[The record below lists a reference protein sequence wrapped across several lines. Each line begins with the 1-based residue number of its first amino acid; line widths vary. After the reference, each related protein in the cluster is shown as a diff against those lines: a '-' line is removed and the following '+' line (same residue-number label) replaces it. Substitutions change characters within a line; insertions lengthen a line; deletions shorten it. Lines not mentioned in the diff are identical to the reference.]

1 MKITK
6 LILDNFAG
14 IYTALSKTH
23 IEIDLTN
30 VNERIIMLV
39 GPNGSGKTTILS
51 TLHPFAY
58 NKMDENRPQQSMI
71 LDKKNGYKEIHY
83 KCDGDE
89 YIIQHFYKYQNGKR
103 SVKSFIQ
110 KNGQELNENGN
121 TTSFLE
127 IIAQELE
134 VDQNY
139 FTLLRLG
146 PNVQNLI
153 DKSYGERKN
162 FVSSLLSK
170 VKAYL
175 KFYAKVSDK
184 LKAKNTLL
192 KSTISKIIELR
203 VRDEESIKI
212 ELDELE
218 EQYEI
223 AVISSNKLLSE
234 IGELNGKIDYLS
246 KECDYDKIQEI
257 LLEIKSLNKSIEEL
271 NSNKLIK
278 KYNSDIDNLMKLKKS
293 YDKKLSSYEKEES
306 SIRGMIE
313 TNQLIL
319 SNFYNQNE
327 DKNNTIKYLS
337 SDKNKDDIISS
348 IEELEKRKSEI
359 DNTKKDF
366 RYSKDD
372 LLKLLSISQEIDNLI
387 DDIKGFDK
395 NAVKDTIV
403 RRRLG
408 KTSESYAETNIKI
421 LNEKIL
427 GAEFRIQNILNKPK
441 DGEVYIMFQPPTC
454 ENDKCPYIQFY
465 EDYNTSDETL
475 VDKIK
480 KQIHDYNIKKEYYEN
495 MIKVDKKISFINLI
509 LKSNSNL
516 ISKVNYE
523 YYSLSYILSHCNVE
537 SDIFYDEE
545 VINNDIRIL
554 ESIEDYDS
562 ICNTINEF
570 KKELEYITK
579 NDDSI
584 QLIQS
589 EIIQIQENIENT
601 NNLLENSQKSLA
613 ECQHNIEE
621 TTNICNELNIL
632 IEDVIKINDLITN
645 KNELQNIVDTSN
657 ESLEKI
663 SQLQKEKSIKNNDFS
678 RINEKIN
685 TLSNKIDDKRYI
697 LRQFNTLTREKN
709 ILEEEF
715 EKIKIIKQAVSSQK
729 GIPLIFQKLYFKDCR
744 ILMNKFLKYV
754 YDDLQIEEFEINE
767 TEFRIPY
774 NKKGMVID
782 DVSAASQGEQAFITI
797 ALSFALMLQSLDAKY
812 NIPLLDE
819 IDGALDDKARNGF
832 LEVLEE
838 QLENI
843 RAEQVFIISHNG
855 IFDLVK
861 THTIFT
867 GEI

>member
-58 NKMDENRPQQSMI
+58 NKMDENRPQQNMI

-83 KCDGDE
+83 ICEGDE

-103 SVKSFIQ
+103 TVKSFIQ
-110 KNGQELNENGN
+110 RNGEELNENGN
-121 TTSFLE
+121 ITSFLE
-127 IIAQELE
+127 IISQELE

-170 VKAYL
+170 VKVYL

-192 KSTISKIIELR
+192 KSTVSKIIQLR
-203 VRDEESIKI
+203 VQDEESIIK
-212 ELDELE
+212 ELE
-218 EQYEI
+218 ELKEQYDIVE
-223 AVISSNKLLSE
+223 ISSNKLLSE
-234 IGELNGKIDYLS
+234 IGKINGKIDYLS
-246 KECDYDKIQEI
+246 NECDYNKIQEFI
-257 LLEIKSLNKSIEEL
+257 TEINSLDKSIKEL
-271 NSNKLIK
+271 TSNKLIK
-278 KYNSDIDNLMKLKKS
+278 KYDFNIDNLMKMKKS
-293 YDKKLSSYEKEES
+293 YDKKLSSFEKEES
-306 SIRGMIE
+306 IIRGMIE

-319 SNFYNQNE
+319 SNLYNQNE
-327 DKNNTIKYLS
+327 DKTTTIKYLS
-337 SDKNKDDIISS
+337 SDKNKEDIISS
-348 IEELEKRKSEI
+348 INQLEKRKSEI

-366 RYSKDD
+366 KYTKDD

-395 NAVKDTIV
+395 KAVKDTIV

-408 KTSESYAETNIKI
+408 KTSESYGEMNIKM

-465 EDYNTSDETL
+465 EDYNTNDETL

-495 MIKVDKKISFINLI
+495 MIKVDKKISFINII

-523 YYSLSYILSHCNVE
+523 YYSLSHILSHCNVE
-537 SDIFYDEE
+537 SDIFYDED
-545 VINNDIRIL
+545 VINEDIRIL
-554 ESIEDYDS
+554 ESMEDYIE

-579 NDDSI
+579 NDNSI
-584 QLIQS
+584 QMIQS
-589 EIIQIQENIENT
+589 EIIEIQDNIEKT
-601 NNLLENSQKSLA
+601 NNTLEELQNKLSESQK
-613 ECQHNIEE
+613 NIEE
-621 TTNICNELNIL
+621 TTNICNELDIV
-632 IEDVIKINDLITN
+632 IEDAIKINDMIS
-645 KNELQNIVDTSN
+645 KRNELQDIVNTSN
-657 ESLEKI
+657 EILEKI
-663 SQLQKEKSIKNNDFS
+663 NSLQEEKEIKRNEFS
-678 RINEKIN
+678 RISNKLNI
-685 TLSNKIDDKRYI
+685 LSNKLEDKRY
-697 LRQFNTLTREKN
+697 LLKQFNSLTKEKN

-715 EKIKIIKQAVSSQK
+715 NKIKIIKQALSSQK

-754 YDDLQIEEFEINE
+754 YDDLQIEEFVINE

-774 NKKGMVID
+774 NKKGMIID

-838 QLENI
+838 QLESI
-843 RAEQVFIISHNG
+843 HAEQVFVISHNG
-855 IFDLVK
+855 IFDLLK